1 MAESYSDT
9 PATTDESTRN
19 RLLNDETLRRIGVAI
34 AGLFTLAVGV
44 FLAYI
49 VFFRVDPALL
59 VQVVYPQFT
68 DAFLTVLRVVV
79 IGSVCSVAAGVV
91 VGLGRVSRTR
101 FTRTVATG
109 YIEFFRG
116 TPLLFQLIVIFFGI
130 PALWP
135 PGEFPI
141 GNFAFVAAV
150 IGLTLNHAAYIGE
163 AIRGGIE
170 AVPSGQM
177 EAARSLGLSYIQSM
191 REVVLPQAWRNALA
205 AIGNDQVILVKDT
218 SLLTVIAVP
227 ELISAFRD
235 VNSTNFDPW
244 TPIVLVAIAYL
255 MITIPLGKIVSYLER
270 RADPAGRSES

>member
-1 MAESYSDT
+1 MAESYSDA
-9 PATTDESTRN
+9 PATTEDPTEN
-19 RLLNDETLRRIGVAI
+19 QFLNDEVLKWVGVAV
-34 AGLFTLAVGV
+34 AALFTLGV
-44 FLAYI
+44 AGFLAYI
-49 VFFRVDPALL
+49 VAFQVDPSLL
-59 VQVVYPQFT
+59 TEVVYPQFT

-79 IGSVCSVAAGVV
+79 IGSVCSVVAGIV
-91 VGLGRVSRTR
+91 VGLGRVSQTR
-101 FTRTVATG
+101 FTRTIATG

-141 GNFAFVAAV
+141 ENFAFVAAI

-170 AVPSGQM
+170 AVPAGQM

-191 REVVLPQAWRNALA
+191 REVILPQAWRNALA

-270 RADPAGRSES
+270 RADPAGGQES